1 MDLNITSYKRRLC
14 ININS
19 FESRLNIE
27 LARFLWLSLTCRR
40 AQKKSLENKR
50 KKSNFFIRIINL
62 KNDFLSAA
70 PFVNLSR
77 SKQFVERLNYWK
89 YYIFPSVK
97 KSDNINLKKSRF
109 KEIIGLLIKSC
120 KKRNPFIEFTKK
132 IVYDA
137 LWFWIGLV
145 DA

>member
-1 MDLNITSYKRRLC
+1 MMMLDILRQIDLNITSYKRRLC

-62 KNDFLSAA
+62 KNDFLLAA
-70 PFVNLSR
+70 PIIKRAPSGAFFIAITTTHKVRLSR
-77 SKQFVERLNYWK
+77 SRKPQYRLNYRTFYFFMSFLDLRCASGHQGIWSLRSTN
-89 YYIFPSVK
+89 F
-97 KSDNINLKKSRF
+97 F
-109 KEIIGLLIKSC
+109 
-120 KKRNPFIEFTKK
+120 
-132 IVYDA
+132 
-137 LWFWIGLV
+137 
-145 DA
+145 